1 MDLSGWF
8 SSWGCV
14 VFVCN
19 YILIHFLRNVI
30 FRSQWF
36 ENKSIHW
43 TYYVTSS
50 YSRKQVEKNLNMNL
64 ADSKS
69 WVNEQILTIYG
80 QMDEPSLILD
90 YLYLGT
96 EWNACNLEELQEN
109 GKFNNSDLLL
119 FSFTYLRGSIKS
131 RKRLTFDGL
140 QWTTPTSCL
149 TTV

>member
-1 MDLSGWF
+1 
-8 SSWGCV
+8 
-14 VFVCN
+14 
-19 YILIHFLRNVI
+19 
-30 FRSQWF
+30 
-36 ENKSIHW
+36 
-43 TYYVTSS
+43 
-50 YSRKQVEKNLNMNL
+50 MNL

-109 GKFNNSDLLL
+109 GKFNNSNLLL
-119 FSFTYLRGSIKS
+119 FCFTYLRGSIKS

-140 QWTTPTSCL
+140 QH
-149 TTV
+149 